1 MDFGPNAVF
10 IVTTYAATFVIL
22 AGLVAW
28 LALDRRYLVRV
39 IEQMEAQGAGRRSEH
54 KLEENSWQPPM
65 SRP

>member
-1 MDFGPNAVF
+1 MDFRSNAVF

-22 AGLVAW
+22 PGLVAW

-54 KLEENSWQPPM
+54 KLEENS
-65 SRP
+65 

>member
-10 IVTTYAATFVIL
+10 IATTYAATFAIL

-28 LALDRRYLVRV
+28 LTLDRRYLVRV

-54 KLEENSWQPPM
+54 KLEENS
-65 SRP
+65 

>member
-28 LALDRRYLVRV
+28 LALDRRYLVR
-39 IEQMEAQGAGRRSEH
+39 MTFA
-54 KLEENSWQPPM
+54 
-65 SRP
+65 

>member
-10 IVTTYAATFVIL
+10 IATTYAATFVIL

-28 LALDRRYLVRV
+28 LALDRLYLVRV

-54 KLEENSWQPPM
+54 KLEENS
-65 SRP
+65 

>member
-28 LALDRRYLVRV
+28 LALDRRYLVRM
-39 IEQMEAQGAGRRSEH
+39 IEQMERKVRAVALHASAMAISSH
-54 KLEENSWQPPM
+54 CC
-65 SRP
+65 

>member
-1 MDFGPNAVF
+1 
-10 IVTTYAATFVIL
+10 VIL

-54 KLEENSWQPPM
+54 KLEENS
-65 SRP
+65 

>member
-28 LALDRRYLVRV
+28 LALDRRYLVRM
-39 IEQMEAQGAGRRSEH
+39 IEQMERKVRAVAPNTNSRRTRD
-54 KLEENSWQPPM
+54 
-65 SRP
+65 SRR